1 MKVYTLFKQNKKKYY
16 GTAWM
21 QVFFFF
27 FYAAVLVKSKYRIG
41 TQYRH

>member
-27 FYAAVLVKSKYRIG
+27 FMQLY
-41 TQYRH
+41 